1 MSTTKS
7 VDEQLE
13 EIKKRMDRQLQRGQ
27 NCEKTNSKYC
37 ELLKLKSN
45 EN

>member
-13 EIKKRMDRQLQRGQ
+13 EITKRMERQLQRGQ
-27 NCEKTNSKYC
+27 NCEKTNSKYM
-37 ELLKLKSN
+37 ELIKLTLNK
-45 EN
+45 